1 MSMPG
6 DAPPPRPRVAVTPM
20 RPQRSTGRAGAV
32 RWVVLGWIVT
42 LALTLV
48 TVLLVGASLDDI
60 RAVLAADLIRE
71 HPDSGTDAGR
81 AVDISLL
88 IGAGL
93 ALLVVVLGAAGAVRL
108 WAGRRAGRTLLTV
121 GALVAIAGAV
131 GFRLTVDPSTSGL
144 ADAGLPAPVLWLPVA
159 AAVIALIA
167 TGVAFTRAVSGSL
180 R

>member
-1 MSMPG
+1 MPG

-20 RPQRSTGRAGAV
+20 RPERTTERAGAA

-42 LALTLV
+42 VALTVV
-48 TVLLVGASLDDI
+48 TVLMVVASLDDI

-71 HPDSGTDAGR
+71 HPDSGTDARR

-88 IGAGL
+88 VGAGL
-93 ALLVVVLGAAGAVRL
+93 ALLVVVLGVAGAVRL
-108 WAGRRAGRTLLTV
+108 WAGRRAGRTLLAV
-121 GALVAIAGAV
+121 GALIATVGAV
-131 GFRLTVDPSTSGL
+131 GFRLTVDPSTHGL

-159 AAVIALIA
+159 AAGIALLA
-167 TGVAFTRAVSGSL
+167 TGAAFTRAVSASL

>member
-1 MSMPG
+1 MPG

-20 RPQRSTGRAGAV
+20 RPRRNTERAGAV
-32 RWVVLGWIVT
+32 RWVVLGWIGTV
-42 LALTLV
+42 ALTLV
-48 TVLLVGASLDDI
+48 TVLLIVASLDDL

-93 ALLVVVLGAAGAVRL
+93 ALVVVVSGVAGAFRL
-108 WAGRRAGRTLLTV
+108 WAGRRAGRTMLAV
-121 GALVAIAGAV
+121 GALVATAGAV
-131 GFRLTVDPSTSGL
+131 GFRLTVDPSTPGL
-144 ADAGLPAPVLWLPVA
+144 ADAGLSAPVLWLPVA

-167 TGVAFTRAVSGSL
+167 TGVAFTRAVSASL

>member
-20 RPQRSTGRAGAV
+20 RPQRTTERAGPI

-42 LALTLV
+42 VALTLV
-48 TVLLVGASLDDI
+48 TVLLIVASLDDL
-60 RAVLAADLIRE
+60 RSVLAADLIRE

-93 ALLVVVLGAAGAVRL
+93 ALVVVVLGVAGAVRL
-108 WAGRRAGRTLLTV
+108 WAGRRAGRMMLTV
-121 GALVAIAGAV
+121 GALVATVGAV
-131 GFRLTVDPSTSGL
+131 GFRLTVDPSTPGL

-159 AAVIALIA
+159 AAAIALIA
-167 TGVAFTRAVSGSL
+167 TGVTFTRAVSATL